1 MSKMVLVI
9 EYAGRG
15 SLDRWICHYELAWDV
30 HGRSVA
36 CDVSRG
42 MAYLHGRKPALIHRD
57 IKSANIFLTANFT
70 AKVADFG
77 ETKALR
83 AREGGDDQSS
93 VQMGLATVR
102 EFLSEFL
109 SESKVD
115 ILK

>member
-15 SLDRWICHYELAWDV
+15 SLDRWICHYELAWDA
-30 HGRSVA
+30 HGGSVA

-42 MAYLHGRKPALIHRD
+42 MAYLHGREPALIHRD

-77 ETKALR
+77 ETKAMR

-102 EFLSEFL
+102 EFLSEVL